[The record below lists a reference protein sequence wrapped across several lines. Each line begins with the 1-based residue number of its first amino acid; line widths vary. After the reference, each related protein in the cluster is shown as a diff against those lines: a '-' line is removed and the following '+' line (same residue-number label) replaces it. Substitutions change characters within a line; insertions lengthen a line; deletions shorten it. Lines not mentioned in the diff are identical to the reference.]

1 MNKIQVLSQAVAD
14 KIAAGEV
21 AERPAAVV
29 KELVENAI
37 DAGADR
43 IAVEIKKGGV
53 AYIRVTDNG
62 GGIPEEQVET
72 AFLRH
77 ATSKLSEIED
87 LFRIGTM
94 GFRGEALAS
103 ICAVAEV
110 EVITKTPEAEE
121 GTYLELV
128 HGVPGGKEPIAC
140 GDGTTMVVKN
150 LFANV
155 PARMKFLKKD
165 STEAGYVS
173 DLLGRIA
180 LSRPEIAFSY
190 ICDGKEVFATSG
202 DGRLENVVLK
212 LYGLDHAKALIPVDY
227 TEENI
232 HISGVIGKPEIARG
246 NRTRQTLFVNGRYV
260 KNHVVAKVA
269 EEAYRNTIMV
279 GRFPFFVIQIS
290 LPPELVDV
298 NVHPAKTEIKFA
310 NEKQIYDIAYHAIRN
325 AVCSGRTAEEPPQ
338 GAREERAGQPES
350 GAVPREEPARAVSG
364 TAHAPRFPDRR
375 DSGPA
380 RVSPGLVRQYL
391 ENTIPGQKEPVRP
404 AAQTMFRENGAE
416 QSPEEVLEAL
426 LEQEAAQ
433 SPAAAARTEEPP
445 AHEQAVLPGFARA
458 DLEEKPAGDQIVGQ
472 VFDTYII
479 CQAGDEMF
487 LIDQHAAHER
497 LRFEK
502 LREAYLKKERL
513 SQMLLTPAIL
523 TLDFQEKQAVMEN
536 LEQFRDFGFEIEDF
550 GGNAV
555 IVHGTPVAAD
565 EQTIRDLVLEIA
577 DALREQVKHP
587 VADFEERALD
597 MISCKYAIKA
607 NKRLSL
613 PEMQDLVRK
622 VQDMERAGVRTCPH
636 GRPIKVRFT
645 KTEIEKLFKRKL

>member
-1 MNKIQVLSQAVAD
+1 MSKIAVLSQAVAD
-14 KIAAGEV
+14 QIAAGEV

-62 GGIPEEQVET
+62 SGIPAEQVET

-77 ATSKLSEIED
+77 ATSKLSAIDD
-87 LFRIGTM
+87 LYHIGTM

-110 EVITKTPEAEE
+110 EVITKTPDAEE
-121 GTYLELV
+121 GVYLELC
-128 HGVPGGKEPIAC
+128 HGVPHDRQPIAC

-165 STEAGYVS
+165 ASEAGYVS
-173 DLLGRIA
+173 DVLGRIA

-190 ICDGKEVFATSG
+190 LCDGKEIFSTAG
-202 DGRLENVVLK
+202 DGKLENVVLK
-212 LYGLDHAKALIPVDY
+212 LYGLDHAKALLPVDY
-227 TEENI
+227 TEDGVQ
-232 HISGVIGKPEIARG
+232 ISGVIGKPEIARG

-269 EEAYRNTIMV
+269 EEAYRNAIMV
-279 GRFPFFVIQIS
+279 GRFPFFVIRIS

-325 AVCSGRTAEEPPQ
+325 ALYSGQREDAGRSDEFRTVKPKASSVTMPGNAVGRREP
-338 GAREERAGQPES
+338 ERVNPDTVRKYLAYTVPPDQK
-350 GAVPREEPARAVSG
+350 AVLPSEIG
-364 TAHAPRFPDRR
+364 
-375 DSGPA
+375 
-380 RVSPGLVRQYL
+380 
-391 ENTIPGQKEPVRP
+391 K
-404 AAQTMFRENGAE
+404 FREGDL
-416 QSPEEVLEAL
+416 EEVPEKQDPEKILEAL
-426 LEQEAAQ
+426 LEQSDSVPEEKSAEPEEYAA
-433 SPAAAARTEEPP
+433 PAEQIEKLPVQ
-445 AHEQAVLPGFARA
+445 EQAAFPGFEDEPSAERT
-458 DLEEKPAGDQIVGQ
+458 PVRVVGQ

-479 CQAGDEMF
+479 CQKGDTMF
-487 LIDQHAAHER
+487 LTDQHAAHER
-497 LRFEK
+497 LRFEA
-502 LREAYLKKERL
+502 LRESYLKRERL

-523 TLDFQEKQAVMEN
+523 NLDLQEKQTVMEN
-536 LEQFRDFGFEIEDF
+536 LKQFRDFGFELEDF
-550 GGNAV
+550 GGNAI
-555 IVHGTPVAAD
+555 IVHGSPIAAD
-565 EQTIRDLVLEIA
+565 EQTIGDLVLELA
-577 DALREQVKHP
+577 DAMREQTRHP

-607 NKRLSL
+607 NKRLTL
-613 PEMQDLVRK
+613 PEMQDLVQR
-622 VQDMERAGVRTCPH
+622 VQEMEEKGVKTCPH
-636 GRPIKVRFT
+636 GRPVKVEFT